1 MKVYYQGKEI
11 QLQSPTRVRDIIG
24 EVERKE
30 IACICNNEI
39 RSLDYQIKEDTYIKL
54 IDISHSDGMRIY
66 IRGLCYI
73 MAMAFSSLYP
83 DALLTVNY
91 QLSNS
96 MYYVVEN
103 KEVTEE
109 MIQKVHEKMQE
120 IIDLDLPIQKVVL
133 SKEEAKDFYE
143 KYHTLK
149 GIAQLDNKTK
159 KTVTLYYCKE
169 YFDYY
174 YGIMPISTG
183 YMKIYDILPYKEGFL
198 VRYPSTKDITCLQ
211 EFKNGDKLLAALDDY
226 EKIHKLL
233 DVNTLYKLNREIKKG
248 EAKNVVLLEEALHE
262 KRISRIADEIANK
275 KDVKMVLIAGPSSSG
290 KTTFAQRLGLQLQ
303 LNGLRPRTISV
314 DNYFVER
321 KENPIDENGEY
332 DFESIDAIDLELF
345 NDNILRLL
353 KGEEVKLPT
362 FNFTTGS
369 KEYKGNTMKLD
380 EEDILVIEGIHCLN
394 DKLTSQIPK
403 NRKYKIYIS
412 ALTVLNIDYHNRI
425 STTDSRLLRRMVRDH
440 QFRGYSAYHTLKM
453 WASVNR
459 GEKKNIFPYQEEADV
474 MFNTSLVYEIAV
486 LKDYALPLLKDIK
499 KEEPE
504 YAEARRLIEF
514 LTYFESIPEEVVPS
528 HSLLREFIG
537 GGDFKY

>member
-233 DVNTLYKLNREIKKG
+233 DVNTLYKLNREIKRG

-321 KENPIDENGEY
+321 KDNPIDENGEY

-353 KGEEVKLPT
+353 RGEEVKLPT

-453 WASVNR
+453 WPSVNR

-486 LKDYALPLLKDIK
+486 LKEYALPLLKDIK

>member
-11 QLQSPTRVRDIIG
+11 QLPSPTRVRDIIG

-120 IIDLDLPIQKVVL
+120 IIDSDLPIQKVVL

-174 YGIMPISTG
+174 YGTMPISTG

-233 DVNTLYKLNREIKKG
+233 DVSTLYKLNREIEKG
-248 EAKNVVLLEEALHE
+248 ETKNIVLLEEALHE

-275 KDVKMVLIAGPSSSG
+275 KDVKMILIAGPSSSG

-380 EEDILVIEGIHCLN
+380 TEDILVIEGIHCLN

-453 WASVNR
+453 WPSVNR

-486 LKDYALPLLKDIK
+486 LKEYALPLLKDIK

>member
-321 KENPIDENGEY
+321 KDNPIDENGEY

-380 EEDILVIEGIHCLN
+380 KEDILVIEGIHCLN

-453 WASVNR
+453 WPSVNR

-486 LKDYALPLLKDIK
+486 LKEYALPLLKDIK

>member
-233 DVNTLYKLNREIKKG
+233 DVNTLYKLNREIKRG

-321 KENPIDENGEY
+321 KDNPIDENGEY

-353 KGEEVKLPT
+353 RGEEVKLPT

-453 WASVNR
+453 WPSVNR